1 MLKST
6 IKRSLTITA
15 IACVLNSTTAHAATC
30 EQQLALCDST
40 VTAGETYIKH
50 LQNKNEL
57 LDRKLLTMQT
67 GRDIL
72 IEQINAQKPSW
83 YERPSVVAPLAFVL
97 GLLVQKGL
105 SK

>member
-1 MLKST
+1 MLKSIT
-6 IKRSLTITA
+6 KRSLTIIG
-15 IACVLNSTTAHAATC
+15 IACVLSSTTARATTC
-30 EQQLALCDST
+30 EQQLALCDSAI
-40 VTAGETYIKH
+40 TAGETYIKH

-67 GRDIL
+67 ERDIL
-72 IEQINAQKPSW
+72 VEQINAQKPSW